1 MTTAEALLRALA
13 DGGEQAAWEHARALA
28 KAVIGDKKNSLAK
41 AVLEGGPLAMRRA
54 AELAVL
60 VLDEP
65 GDERDA
71 NVKERAE

>member
-28 KAVIGDKKNSLAK
+28 TAALDDRMHALAR

-60 VLDEP
+60 ILGEA
-65 GDERDA
+65 GDGAARLVEAD
-71 NVKERAE
+71 